1 MYKQINDRMV
11 PLYPK
16 SGINT
21 VSPTVCNRPSI
32 RRYSVDGGMITTI
45 MKKNE
50 NFGRG
55 PVKRMCNH
63 IRNVKI
69 LRFVDIFSV
78 YRFDIR
84 NRFVETYIFGQ
95 MCSTMR

>member
-1 MYKQINDRMV
+1 MV

-69 LRFVDIFSV
+69 MRLSIF
-78 YRFDIR
+78 FP
-84 NRFVETYIFGQ
+84 YIDLIYGTDLLKCIFLGR
-95 MCSTMR
+95 CV